1 MPMAGEGF
9 KHRRVAAP
17 ITDVKVHFRRLGD
30 IEAAT
35 ARTFEAYCSSII
47 DLPRQ
52 YYKQIVDSP
61 EDSIMLHPCW
71 TYGGNMRLND
81 TNRRISSRCLS
92 AYGRYV
98 ISAIAIFAGCT
109 SESQGPQ
116 YEIFPPAGGKG
127 AIVIVASGYSGPGYY
142 RDFSTK
148 LAELGYY
155 TVLLDGKDLIDPG
168 RMGLIVP
175 GAENL
180 QTIIAD
186 AMSSSQAIPG
196 KVSLVGFSIGGAGV
210 LRYGANLK
218 DQAAAVVAYYP
229 AITTTGWDMTTLAAG
244 FQSPVLLL
252 AGVQDHYENCCLIES
267 MRELAE
273 APKAIL
279 FEYVEYPDAGH
290 CFNLDVD
297 VPLFT
302 YRPKDAADA
311 WARTV
316 SFLDRL
322 HPPGGK

>member
-1 MPMAGEGF
+1 
-9 KHRRVAAP
+9 
-17 ITDVKVHFRRLGD
+17 
-30 IEAAT
+30 
-35 ARTFEAYCSSII
+35 
-47 DLPRQ
+47 
-52 YYKQIVDSP
+52 
-61 EDSIMLHPCW
+61 MLNLCW
-71 TYGGNMRLND
+71 TYGGKMRLND
-81 TNRRISSRCLS
+81 KNRRISSRCLF
-92 AYGRYV
+92 AYGLYV
-98 ISAIAIFAGCT
+98 ISAIAIFAGCS

-142 RDFSTK
+142 RDFSAK
-148 LAELGYY
+148 LAGLGYY

-175 GAENL
+175 GADNL
-180 QTIIAD
+180 QTVIAD
-186 AMSSSQAIPG
+186 AKSSSQAILG

-218 DQAAAVVAYYP
+218 DQVAAVVIYYP

-244 FQSPVLLL
+244 LHSPVLLL
-252 AGVQDHYENCCLIES
+252 AGVQDQYENCCLIES
-267 MRELAE
+267 MRELAG
-273 APKAIL
+273 APKTIP

-290 CFNLDVD
+290 CFNLNIN

-302 YRPKDAADA
+302 YRPKEAADA

-316 SFLDRL
+316 AFLDCL